1 MLFPRINVFGCARN
15 LGSFVFTGLLL
26 SACHFPRKV
35 SGPTLPK
42 IFPDAARALGPFT
55 LELEK
60 SRESS
65 VLSEARVKVEQD
77 DDHKHVTLQIKMLHI
92 QENVRVSFQRLSGEQ
107 GNTREA
113 SGSERDDLR
122 CLPSQA
128 LALDAGHTQT
138 RRRHLLLDDESA
150 LSHIPL
156 PRSIRDASTL
166 EVRGAGEA
174 WDIVDDTLIWNPENN
189 PSSEIALSWARD
201 KAPELRYPLQARTK
215 PQNLRARRIDDDSE
229 ESISVEWLD
238 GFVIVPAADVKPGS
252 WLELRYDVAD
262 SEPSFLLPQQPAFGN
277 TNILSFQDNC
287 PREAFLL
294 ERSELGWDCPKATGS
309 LWAVSYSY
317 RQPNDA
323 WDFHDWPELSH
334 EPPGSVSAFADA
346 GEKLDVS
353 VEAQGHMIPK
363 VPPEASRVCLRAI
376 WSSDQSQPR

>member
-1 MLFPRINVFGCARN
+1 M
-15 LGSFVFTGLLL
+15 
-26 SACHFPRKV
+26 
-35 SGPTLPK
+35 
-42 IFPDAARALGPFT
+42 
-55 LELEK
+55 
-60 SRESS
+60 
-65 VLSEARVKVEQD
+65 LSEARVKVEQEA
-77 DDHKHVTLQIKMLHI
+77 DHKQVTLQIKMLHI
-92 QENVRVSFQRLSGEQ
+92 QENVTVSFQRQFLDQ
-107 GNTREA
+107 GNMRKAPEI
-113 SGSERDDLR
+113 ERDDPR
-122 CLPSQA
+122 CMPSQVF
-128 LALDAGHTQT
+128 ALDAGSTQP
-138 RRRHLLLDDESA
+138 RRRHLPLDDEAA

-156 PRSIRDASTL
+156 PRSVRDASAL
-166 EVRGAGEA
+166 EVMGAGDA
-174 WDIVDDTLIWNPENN
+174 WDIVDDTLVWNPENN
-189 PSSEIALSWARD
+189 QTSEIALSWSRD

-215 PQNLRARRIDDDSE
+215 PRNLKARRIDDKSE
-229 ESISVEWLD
+229 ESISVVWTD

-334 EPPGSVSAFADA
+334 EPPDSVSAFADA

-353 VEAQGHMIPK
+353 REAQGRIVPK

-376 WSSDQSQPR
+376 WSSERPH